1 MKWRGLLLVALLGVG
16 AAHGEVRY
24 RFDAPGF
31 LPGAKANDFVDTYGI
46 SNAGVATAVAS
57 TNDLRAGG
65 MTRFTASSSPAL
77 LNIDGA
83 LGGTA
88 LNGDIA
94 YTHTNDFGGGAFTR
108 HARLLKPDGTV
119 VKAVDATLYD
129 YAYATAVGEDGDT
142 LGGFDYTDFG
152 FTWITNP
159 WIHKNG
165 VKTIL
170 WEAGNSFISDINA
183 KGDLCGI
190 KGGYR
195 GRGMQGDLGA
205 GSFYYKD
212 GVYNLVGFAPGSDTT
227 FAIFTSMNDSGIIA
241 GYVDSETGPGF
252 LYDTNTRTWKLFND
266 GVFFGINNKGV
277 AVGFGQGEAGITQG
291 NITVN
296 LSTLIDPAVANRYY
310 LRKAW
315 SINDNGVI
323 AVEGWD
329 KLDPHKRIQTFILT
343 PVPEPATL
351 VALGL
356 GALGLVRRRRKT
368 A

>member
-1 MKWRGLLLVALLGVG
+1 MIPFAVSTDNTVTAAGTLNNRRNGFATKLSNSGPPVLLGIDGGIAG
-16 AAHGEVRY
+16 AA
-24 RFDAPGF
+24 
-31 LPGAKANDFVDTYGI
+31 
-46 SNAGVATAVAS
+46 
-57 TNDLRAGG
+57 
-65 MTRFTASSSPAL
+65 M
-77 LNIDGA
+77 
-83 LGGTA
+83 
-88 LNGDIA
+88 NGDIA
-94 YTHTNDFGGGAFTR
+94 YSYEFNPGDGNFTR
-108 HARLLKPDGTV
+108 QARLLKQDGTV
-119 VKAVDATLYD
+119 VKSVDATLYD

-190 KGGYR
+190 KGALRNR
-195 GRGMQGDLGA
+195 GEQGDLGA

-212 GVYNLVGFAPGSDTT
+212 GVYHNVGFAPGFDTV
-227 FAIFTSMNDSGIIA
+227 FAIFTGMNDEGIIS

-252 LYDTNTRTWKLFND
+252 LFDTNNGTWKLLND
-266 GVFFGINNKGV
+266 GVFFGLNNKGV

-315 SINDNGVI
+315 SINENGVI

-351 VALGL
+351 AALGL
-356 GALGLVRRRRKT
+356 GALGLVRRRRKL